1 MTMPSEGEIRSRI
14 NSIQSTQKI
23 TSAMYMISSTK
34 MRQAKEELDKT
45 RPFFEL
51 QETEIKRIFQS
62 VPDAHSRYFYPES
75 GRKAAETY
83 AYLVITADKGL
94 AGAYNHNVLKM
105 AEQQISKHEH
115 VQLYV
120 VGAYGRHFFE
130 KKNIPIARSFLY
142 TAQNP
147 TVRRAREICSIL
159 LEQYDTGKV
168 DEIRVI
174 YSDMQSELISDVKM
188 VKLLPFERYN
198 FATRDDEMTV
208 ERFEFVPSVEK
219 VLDNVM
225 ASYVSGFVY
234 GALVDSFSAEQNA
247 RMAAM
252 DSANRNAEELLA
264 DLRLKYNRM
273 RQASITQEITEVS
286 AGSRA
291 RRKRQD
297 PARKEENN
305 EGGTE

>member
-1 MTMPSEGEIRSRI
+1 MASANEIRGRI
-14 NSIQSTQKI
+14 ASIRSTQKI

-34 MRQAKEELDKT
+34 MRRAKEELEKT
-45 RPFFEL
+45 RPFFNL

-62 VPDAHSRYFYPES
+62 VPDVDSRYFYPET
-75 GRKAAETY
+75 GRRKVETY

-94 AGAYNHNVLKM
+94 AGAYNHNVLKR
-105 AEQQISKHEH
+105 AEMELAKHSQ

-120 VGAYGRHFFE
+120 VGAYGRHFFM
-130 KKNIPIARSFLY
+130 KRKIPIARSFLY

-159 LEQYDTGKV
+159 LDEYDAGRV

-174 YSDMQSELISDVKM
+174 YSDMQSELVSDVKM
-188 VKLLPFERYN
+188 VKLLPFERYD
-198 FATRDDEMTV
+198 FATREDEMTV

-225 ASYVSGFVY
+225 ASYITGFVY

-247 RMAAM
+247 RMTAM
-252 DSANRNAEELLA
+252 QSANRNAEELLA
-264 DLRLKYNRM
+264 ELTLQYNRS

-291 RRKRQD
+291 RKRKKKMEKKVD
-297 PARKEENN
+297 
-305 EGGTE
+305 GGNDESR

>member
-1 MTMPSEGEIRSRI
+1 MTMPSEGEIRNRI
-14 NSIQSTQKI
+14 SSIQNTQKI

-34 MRQAKEELDKT
+34 MRKAKEELDKT

-62 VPDAHSRYFYPES
+62 VPEVNSHYFYPET

-94 AGAYNHNVLKM
+94 AGAYNHNVLKR
-105 AEQQISKHEH
+105 AEMEISKHEH

-130 KKNIPIARSFLY
+130 KKKIPIARSFLY

-159 LEQYDTGKV
+159 LEQYDAGKV

-174 YSDMQSELISDVKM
+174 YSDMVSELLSDVKM
-188 VKLLPFERYN
+188 VKLLPFERYD
-198 FATRDDEMTV
+198 FATREDEMTV
-208 ERFEFVPSVEK
+208 ERFDFVPSVEK

-225 ASYVSGFVY
+225 ASYISGFVY

-252 DSANRNAEELLA
+252 QSANRNAEELLA
-264 DLRLKYNRM
+264 SLRLSYNRM

-291 RRKRQD
+291 RRKRGD
-297 PARKEENN
+297 EALKERKE
-305 EGGTE
+305 GGRE